1 LIVDAGHFKR
11 FNDRYGHQVGDEVL
25 QGLARR
31 LSTSVHR
38 PHDLVCRVG
47 GEEFAI
53 LLTTP
58 AFAQVIETPI
68 STTVIVPLGAPGVV
82 TRQPG
87 STGEEGAATY
97 SPSGRQHLIGLGGSG

>member
-31 LSTSVHR
+31 LSASVHR